1 MKKKIV
7 LSSLLSVSA
16 LFCVAA
22 QASIITQ
29 VKANYV
35 TSDYAKTKYPLV
47 FAHGMAGF
55 SRIGTD
61 TFGVDYWYQ
70 IVPDLARNGGNV
82 WTTRVSPFNS
92 TEVRGE
98 QLLQQVN
105 EILAITGQPKVNLIG
120 HSHGG
125 PTARYVAGI
134 IPEKI
139 ASLTA
144 ISSPQKGSPVADFVL
159 KAQGTPLQG
168 PLVASINLLSSAI
181 VWAQGLDQAEFP
193 SDSLAGAKSLSFAGS
208 AQFNAKFPLGVASS
222 ACGEGTY
229 QDKGIYMYSFVGN
242 RKLTNILDPDSAMLL
257 TGALINGDSDGLVPK
272 CSAKFGKTIRDDYA
286 WNHFDAVNQVLGLRG
301 LFSQDPVQV
310 YREQANRLKLQ
321 GL

>member
-125 PTARYVAGI
+125 PTIRYVGGV

-139 ASLTA
+139 ASMTA
-144 ISSPQKGSPVADFVL
+144 IASPQKGSPIADLIL
-159 KAQGTPLQG
+159 KAEGTSLQG
-168 PLVASINLLSSAI
+168 PLIAIVNLLSSAI
-181 VWAQGLDQAEFP
+181 VWAQGLDQNEFP
-193 SDSLAGAKSLSFAGS
+193 SDSLAGAKSLNTAGATDFS
-208 AQFNAKFPLGVASS
+208 KRFPLGVSASS
-222 ACGEGTY
+222 CGEGAY
-229 QDKGIYMYSFVGN
+229 QEKGIYMYSFLGN
-242 RKLTNILDPDSAMLL
+242 RKLTNIFDLDSAMLL

-272 CSAKFGKTIRDDYA
+272 CSGKFGKTIRDDYA
-286 WNHFDAVNQVLGLRG
+286 WNHFDEVNQVLGLRG

-310 YREQANRLKLQ
+310 YREHANRLKLQ

>member
-1 MKKKIV
+1 MKIKLV
-7 LSSLLSVSA
+7 LSSLLTTTA
-16 LFCVAA
+16 LLGTVA
-22 QASIITQ
+22 QASVITQ

-35 TSDYAKTKYPLV
+35 TSTYAKTKYPLV
-47 FAHGMAGF
+47 FAHGMSGF

-61 TFGVDYWYQ
+61 AFGVDYWYQ

-98 QLLQQVN
+98 QLLQQVD

-125 PTARYVAGI
+125 PTIRYVGGI

-139 ASLTA
+139 ASMTA
-144 ISSPQKGSPVADFVL
+144 IASPQKGSPVADLIL
-159 KAQGTPLQG
+159 KAEGTPLQG
-168 PLVASINLLSSAI
+168 PLVGVVNLLSSAI
-181 VWAQGLDQAEFP
+181 VWAQGLDQNEFP
-193 SDSLAGAKSLSFAGS
+193 SDSLAGAKSLNTAGATNFS
-208 AQFNAKFPLGVASS
+208 TRFPLGVANSS
-222 ACGEGTY
+222 CGEGAY
-229 QDKGIYMYSFVGN
+229 QEKGIYMYSFLGN
-242 RKLTNILDPDSAMLL
+242 RKLTNIFDPDSAMLL

-272 CSAKFGKTIRDDYA
+272 CSGKFGKTIRDDYA
-286 WNHFDAVNQVLGLRG
+286 WNHFDEANMFLGLRG

-310 YREQANRLKLQ
+310 YREHANRLKLQ